1 MYRDKKVYAIVPAAG
16 SGKRMGQGINKQLLE
31 LQNKPVIV
39 HTLEKFEHN
48 AYVDFIIL
56 VVKAEEKDYFKREIK
71 DKYQFAK
78 ILKIIEGGSERQE
91 SVYKGLKAIEDLES
105 LVLIHDG
112 ARPFVTEQ
120 ILVENIKEAYAYG
133 RAVTAV
139 KVKDTVKI
147 VKEGKALETPP
158 RQWLYLAQTP
168 QSFEYPI
175 IMEAHKQADRDGY
188 IGTDDSSLVER
199 LGLDVKIV
207 EGDYHNIKIT
217 TPEDLIVALQI
228 VKEGEKMK
236 IRVGIGYDVHQ
247 LVVDRSLI
255 IGGVNIPYEKG
266 LLGHSDADV
275 LLHAITDALLGA
287 MGKGDIGKHFPDTS
301 AEFKDIDSRVLL
313 RRVASTMKS
322 EGYTIGNIDGVIIAQ
337 KPKMA
342 PYIEQMKANIAEDL
356 ACDLEL
362 INIKATT
369 TETLG
374 FEGRGEG
381 ISSQAVVMIEKE

>member
-16 SGKRMGQGINKQLLE
+16 SGKRMGEGINKQLLE

-56 VVKAEEKDYFKREIK
+56 VVKAEEKDYFKKEIK
-71 DKYQFAK
+71 DKYQFTK

-120 ILVENIKEAYAYG
+120 ILTENIKEAYAYG

-147 VKEGKALETPP
+147 VKEGKVLETPP

-188 IGTDDSSLVER
+188 MGTDDSSLVER

-228 VKEGEKMK
+228 VKEGEK
-236 IRVGIGYDVHQ
+236 
-247 LVVDRSLI
+247 
-255 IGGVNIPYEKG
+255 NE
-266 LLGHSDADV
+266 
-275 LLHAITDALLGA
+275 
-287 MGKGDIGKHFPDTS
+287 
-301 AEFKDIDSRVLL
+301 
-313 RRVASTMKS
+313 
-322 EGYTIGNIDGVIIAQ
+322 N
-337 KPKMA
+337 
-342 PYIEQMKANIAEDL
+342 
-356 ACDLEL
+356 
-362 INIKATT
+362 
-369 TETLG
+369 
-374 FEGRGEG
+374 
-381 ISSQAVVMIEKE
+381 

>member
-16 SGKRMGQGINKQLLE
+16 SGKRMGEGINKQLLE

-48 AYVDFIIL
+48 AYIDFIIL
-56 VVKAEEKDYFKREIK
+56 VVKAEEKDYFNLEIK
-71 DKYQFAK
+71 DKYQFTK

-168 QSFEYPI
+168 QSFQYPI

-188 IGTDDSSLVER
+188 MGTDDSSLVER
-199 LGLDVKIV
+199 LGLDVKVV

-228 VKEGEKMK
+228 VKEGEK
-236 IRVGIGYDVHQ
+236 
-247 LVVDRSLI
+247 
-255 IGGVNIPYEKG
+255 NE
-266 LLGHSDADV
+266 
-275 LLHAITDALLGA
+275 
-287 MGKGDIGKHFPDTS
+287 
-301 AEFKDIDSRVLL
+301 
-313 RRVASTMKS
+313 
-322 EGYTIGNIDGVIIAQ
+322 N
-337 KPKMA
+337 
-342 PYIEQMKANIAEDL
+342 
-356 ACDLEL
+356 
-362 INIKATT
+362 
-369 TETLG
+369 
-374 FEGRGEG
+374 
-381 ISSQAVVMIEKE
+381 